1 MCVCVSAR
9 VQPQPD
15 GDRSICVYFTCL
27 CLCAAACV
35 YLCVHLLCLILRSS
49 SVHPLILLTYS
60 PNPVIPRSFF
70 FFTRPFIHLSPY
82 PVIVHSHPLPICPPL
97 PSPSPPICSGLTL
110 RICPF
115 SLYHFQS
122 FILPMLRC
130 SIPARLSRCL
140 KAWHQGFSCA
150 GFCPSQKKMQRKEL
164 HSHLCKLSTS

>member
-60 PNPVIPRSFF
+60 PNPVIPRSVFF
-70 FFTRPFIHLSPY
+70 FHPSLYPFISLSCYRSLTSTAHL
-82 PVIVHSHPLPICPPL
+82 PPL
-97 PSPSPPICSGLTL
+97 PSPPICSGLTI